1 MAPLTILIADDHA
14 VVRRGLSTLIA
25 SQPGWTVV
33 AEVDN
38 GTDAVEQAKRTKP
51 DIAILDI
58 TMPRMDGL
66 AATRAIHKE
75 LPETKILGISM
86 LESDMVSNELFAA
99 GASGYVSKTDAAR
112 EIVSAIEAVS
122 EGRQFVSQRL
132 NPQSSFLPFGT
143 QHRSLTAREVDVM
156 RCLADGMVNEAVAE
170 RLHISSKTVST
181 HRSNIMRKLEI
192 HSITELV
199 RYAVRNGII
208 SK

>member
-1 MAPLTILIADDHA
+1 MAQLTILIADDHA
-14 VVRRGLSTLIA
+14 VVRSGLSALIA

-51 DIAILDI
+51 DVAILDI

-66 AATRAIHKE
+66 AAARAIHQE
-75 LPETKILGISM
+75 LPGTKILGISM
-86 LESDMVSNELFAA
+86 LESDTLSNELFTA
-99 GASGYVSKTDAAR
+99 GASGYVSKADAAR
-112 EIVSAIEAVS
+112 DIVSAIEAVS
-122 EGRQFVSQRL
+122 EGRQFISQRVL
-132 NPQSSFLPFGT
+132 PVSSFLPVT
-143 QHRSLTAREVDVM
+143 AKQRSLTAREVDVM
-156 RCLADGMVNEAVAE
+156 RGLADGMTNEEVAE
-170 RLHISSKTVST
+170 RLLISPKTVST

-199 RYAVRNGII
+199 RYAVRNGFV

>member
-14 VVRRGLSTLIA
+14 VVRRGLSTLIG

-51 DIAILDI
+51 DVAILDV

-86 LESDMVSNELFAA
+86 LESDIVSKELFAA
-99 GASGYVSKTDAAR
+99 GASGYVSKADAAR

-132 NPQSSFLPFGT
+132 YPQSRFLPFAGK
-143 QHRSLTAREVDVM
+143 HPSLTAREVDVM
-156 RCLADGMVNEAVAE
+156 RCLADGMANEVVAE
-170 RLHISSKTVST
+170 RLHISPKTVST